1 MGDID
6 GATRSALSKDR
17 EIFGNLGIIPK
28 HLNGHCVGDTRF
40 HFHLIWFVLSILP
53 LIFEDVVLIF
63 GNLASEQLEVVE
75 LSVGLVSCS
84 NLSLA
89 FQWILAIFPSRCL

>member
-6 GATRSALSKDR
+6 GATRNALSEDR
-17 EIFGNLGIIPK
+17 EIFGNLGICPK

-40 HFHLIWFVLSILP
+40 HCHLIWVAFSIQPLLFV
-53 LIFEDVVLIF
+53 DVVLIG
-63 GNLASEQLEVVE
+63 GNIASEQLEVVE
-75 LSVGLVSCS
+75 LSVGLVSFS

-89 FQWILAIFPSRCL
+89 VNWILAIFPSRCL